1 MIKTIILLTV
11 FALGLSLFIFNNQ
24 VSGQISA
31 SEYTNDSTPKTIQ
44 NNSKLCQGTSL
55 CISSKIQKIYDGDTL
70 QINGYIIRLSLTN
83 TPEKTQKGFNE
94 ATSFTKKLCP
104 VGSTILFDQDDKQK
118 IDKSGRVLGKVFC
131 SGKNLNAELLYN
143 NHAKISKQFCSVS
156 EFSAETWAQKYGCA
170 TKEVKP
176 QIQKETPKTSLS
188 KGSQCDASYPEVCI
202 KPYPPDLDC
211 KDISYKN
218 FRVLPPDLHRFD
230 GDKDGIGCET
240 K

>member
-1 MIKTIILLTV
+1 MIKMIILLTV

-24 VSGQISA
+24 VSA
-31 SEYTNDSTPKTIQ
+31 SEYTNDSTPKTTQ
-44 NNSKLCQGTSL
+44 NISKLCTGTSM
-55 CISSKIQKIYDGDTL
+55 CVSSKILKIYDGDTL
-70 QINGYIIRLSLTN
+70 QINGFTIRLSLTN
-83 TPEKTQKGFNE
+83 TPEKTQNGFNE

-104 VGSTILFDQDDKQK
+104 VGNTLLFDQDDKQK
-118 IDKSGRVLGKVFC
+118 IDKFGRVLGKVFC

-143 NHAKISKQFCSVS
+143 YHAKISKQFCSVS

-170 TKEVKP
+170 TKEIKSQTP
-176 QIQKETPKTSLS
+176 KDTPKTSMS
-188 KGSQCDASYPEVCI
+188 KENNCDSSYPDFCI

-211 KDISYKN
+211 KDIFYKN

-230 GDKDGIGCET
+230 VDKDGIGCES